1 MRIQQDHASECM
13 EWLPIAA
20 VGAMRTVFVI
30 DGFTCVMPRDLFDG
44 TVIQLPR
51 YLGHL
56 MQLLYQQEKIM
67 NRLLL
72 PFNFPNGRPNPDSRF
87 VVSYYFSTTG
97 IKL

>member
-1 MRIQQDHASECM
+1 MRLSGM
-13 EWLPIAA
+13 EWLPIVA
-20 VGAMRTVFVI
+20 VGAMRRIFVI

-51 YLGHL
+51 YLCHL
-56 MQLLYQQEKIM
+56 MQLLYQQEKFM
-67 NRLLL
+67 NSLLL
-72 PFNFPNGRPNPDSRF
+72 PFNFPNGCPNPDSLF